1 MSEKNVRIVNLIHRL
16 ANFLFFYVR
25 KRAHEQGRVAGQGG
39 ERERERE
46 NVKQGLRSGW
56 SPTWGL
62 ILLPW
67 DHESSHNQES
77 DAQPPEP
84 LGCL

>member
-1 MSEKNVRIVNLIHRL
+1 MLEKEHMSRGEW
-16 ANFLFFYVR
+16 
-25 KRAHEQGRVAGQGG
+25 QGRE

-67 DHESSHNQES
+67 DHELSHNQES